1 MSIKHLKTEIL
12 SCLRTLKGSGKF
24 ATIQRHDFILPG
36 LHVEGVGEISFP
48 LHEIHAKALLCVAEQ
63 APFGKGSETI
73 VDTQVRR
80 TQQIDAAQFQ
90 FANPQW
96 QRFLDQQLEQ
106 IKTDLG
112 LKDYTITASPYKLL
126 VYQTGDFFLSHK
138 DAEKEKG
145 MFGSLIIN
153 LPSHYTGGELSIQ
166 FDGEEIIADFAQD
179 AANYTIN
186 CAAFYAD
193 CDHEIKLLTS
203 GYRICL
209 VYNLIQQKT
218 APKIEL
224 HSMSQYVDHLV
235 DIFQRYPSDQPYIT
249 LLGHQYTP
257 ENFAYHALKLND
269 RYKADVLLK
278 AAKKMGYYAKLCLV
292 TAYQSGTPVD
302 DGYNY
307 SYGEEGGDENAE
319 IDEIHDESLDIEN
332 WLDNEYPAL
341 SHIHFEEN
349 DLITSFAVDEG
360 EPIVKESTGF
370 MGNYGPDL
378 THWYHHAAVVIWS
391 PEQNVQLLAQQDV
404 ATQLSWMAYFT
415 QNQTASKLEIAAI
428 NQQLDYGFGDRC
440 RQPDHFNA
448 VVDWLIWQNHQAF
461 LNKIEYEY
469 LQLLFNRID
478 AEYWQ
483 KLLDWLPQNEH
494 VQFFE
499 KITTEIYPSFLE
511 KLLAVFCVLLS
522 DTKYAELIQIQ
533 MELLPMYW
541 AKLPRSGSIQ
551 LSSSALTHLFA
562 LDAQLSPNQAWID
575 CISQA
580 MITHLDWKYIHQ
592 TLVPQLLKNQSI
604 GKIHAKL
611 MDYCQQYLQQRVDQ
625 PPQPP
630 KDWQRALPDTQN
642 NVQVWQMLAD
652 FMQSATEEIFDYRK
666 NQAERTL
673 VENAIRNTTVD
684 LAMETIRKGS
694 PHTLRLMKT
703 QASYERLLRN
713 WEQDVWLLR
722 KIKSKSTS

>member
-193 CDHEIKLLTS
+193 CDHEIKPLTS

-278 AAKKMGYYAKLCLV
+278 AAKKMGYYAKLWLV
-292 TAYQSGTPVD
+292 LP
-302 DGYNY
+302 
-307 SYGEEGGDENAE
+307 
-319 IDEIHDESLDIEN
+319 
-332 WLDNEYPAL
+332 
-341 SHIHFEEN
+341 
-349 DLITSFAVDEG
+349 
-360 EPIVKESTGF
+360 
-370 MGNYGPDL
+370 
-378 THWYHHAAVVIWS
+378 
-391 PEQNVQLLAQQDV
+391 
-404 ATQLSWMAYFT
+404 
-415 QNQTASKLEIAAI
+415 I
-428 NQQLDYGFGDRC
+428 NQ
-440 RQPDHFNA
+440 
-448 VVDWLIWQNHQAF
+448 
-461 LNKIEYEY
+461 
-469 LQLLFNRID
+469 
-478 AEYWQ
+478 
-483 KLLDWLPQNEH
+483 
-494 VQFFE
+494 
-499 KITTEIYPSFLE
+499 
-511 KLLAVFCVLLS
+511 
-522 DTKYAELIQIQ
+522 
-533 MELLPMYW
+533 
-541 AKLPRSGSIQ
+541 
-551 LSSSALTHLFA
+551 
-562 LDAQLSPNQAWID
+562 
-575 CISQA
+575 
-580 MITHLDWKYIHQ
+580 
-592 TLVPQLLKNQSI
+592 
-604 GKIHAKL
+604 
-611 MDYCQQYLQQRVDQ
+611 
-625 PPQPP
+625 
-630 KDWQRALPDTQN
+630 
-642 NVQVWQMLAD
+642 
-652 FMQSATEEIFDYRK
+652 
-666 NQAERTL
+666 
-673 VENAIRNTTVD
+673 
-684 LAMETIRKGS
+684 
-694 PHTLRLMKT
+694 
-703 QASYERLLRN
+703 ERLLMMAIIIAMGKRVVMKM
-713 WEQDVWLLR
+713 Q
-722 KIKSKSTS
+722 K